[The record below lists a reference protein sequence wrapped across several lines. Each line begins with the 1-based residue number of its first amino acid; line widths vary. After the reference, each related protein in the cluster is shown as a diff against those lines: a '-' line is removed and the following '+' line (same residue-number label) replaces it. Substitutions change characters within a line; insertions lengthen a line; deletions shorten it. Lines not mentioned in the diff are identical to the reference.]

1 MKNKTALMACVLAS
15 LITASATTYSSAF
28 AAKAE
33 GRSSINAQRV
43 GIAAT
48 VNSDVITFSDLANRT
63 KLYTSGSR
71 EAPTADA
78 IKKVSTQV
86 LSRLIDE
93 KLQLQEASQLGIT
106 IPDEQV
112 MEGFA
117 EIAKQNG
124 LPPDEFRKRM
134 TASGVKVD
142 TLYDQIRAELAWSQ
156 VVRRK
161 LRPQINISESDIDT
175 EVSQISRTSGKP
187 EFQVAEIFLAVKSP
201 ADDSTVRQN
210 AERIALQI
218 SKGAS
223 FAKIA
228 REVSQSPGA
237 STGGDIGWITQ
248 GQLAAPLDAALTQ
261 MQAGQLSPPIRT
273 DVGYHLL
280 FLRNVRQ
287 RNIANSTG
295 EAPTPAAAVAT
306 PDAVPTEVLSALHLK
321 QILIPVAADEPLA
334 VVNAKVSRAE
344 ALKREVISCDAMDAK
359 MADFASIGTGDLGK
373 VNLADMPD
381 ALRQTVEGLQDNVI
395 STPLRTQDGLVVVM
409 ICGRETVPGIAPA
422 PATVQAPEQTAEPMS
437 TDEVNRDEIA
447 SKLGLQRLTQ
457 MQERYLRDLRASA
470 FIDKRL

>member
-15 LITASATTYSSAF
+15 LITASPAAF

-33 GRSSINAQRV
+33 PRTPINAQRV

-78 IKKVSTQV
+78 IKKVSAQV

-93 KLQLQEASQLGIT
+93 KLQLQEATQLGIT

-112 MEGFA
+112 MDGFA

-161 LRPQINISESDIDT
+161 LRPQINISETDIDT
-175 EVSQISRTSGKP
+175 EVNQISRASGKP

-210 AERIALQI
+210 AEQLALQI

-237 STGGDIGWITQ
+237 STGGDIGWIMQ
-248 GQLAAPLDAALTQ
+248 GQLDAPLDAALTQ
-261 MQAGQLSPPIRT
+261 MQAGQLSPPIKT
-273 DVGYHLL
+273 DLGYHLL

-287 RNIANSTG
+287 RGIANSTG
-295 EAPTPAAAVAT
+295 AAPTPAPTAAT

-321 QILIPVAADEPLA
+321 QILIPVAADEPPA

-359 MADFASIGTGDLGK
+359 MADFASIGTGDLGNVK
-373 VNLADMPD
+373 LSDMPD
-381 ALRQTVEGLQDNVI
+381 ALRQAVDGLEDNVV

-422 PATVQAPEQTAEPMS
+422 PATVQAPTVPTEPMS
-437 TDEVNRDEIA
+437 NDEVNRDKIA
-447 SKLGLQRLTQ
+447 SQLGLQRLNQ
-457 MQERYLRDLRASA
+457 MQERYLRDLRAAA